1 MTHFFRNA
9 TILVCATLLL
19 ISPLAGQSFYGSVVG
34 VVADSS
40 GSVLQ
45 GAMLTLTNT
54 ATSERRTATTGD
66 DGSYRFVNLIPG
78 TYKLEVDAK
87 GFRRYVRQNLEVN
100 VEAAVRNDV
109 NMIVGNVAET
119 VEVQAA
125 ITQQLQTETAT
136 LGGVVSSRSVQE
148 LPLNGRNILNL
159 VSTVAGVVPQGS
171 TEGSLTGKNVFAAGN
186 YQIGGGTSNQSATY
200 FDGVPVNDGYGNIV
214 ALTPAPDAVSE
225 FKVQTNSNSA
235 EYGRFTGGVV
245 NIASKSGSNN
255 FHGTAYEYYRDK
267 ILNANPYF
275 ANVKHLPRAPFLQN
289 QFGGAFG
296 GPLWKDHTFFFV
308 NYEGY
313 RNREGRLFTQ
323 TVPTAAETQGDF
335 SALLALPPPQGPI
348 VIYDPL
354 TQCGAYGNAAC
365 SAAQLSGSVP
375 QRTPFP
381 GNIIPAN
388 RINPV
393 AKAYV
398 NFPYFALPTDS
409 GLTNNFNRY
418 ALAGGNNNQIN
429 VRGDQNISDKQ
440 RLFLR
445 YTRWESRNPK
455 VDVYG
460 NGQSAGDPQ
469 SPEHFVTTQAV
480 VADTYAF
487 NPTTVLD
494 VRIGF
499 MRWFYDR
506 IPGNVGIDIPGV
518 FGLPADPYG
527 QLPDLNGVPN
537 ASTVPSLTFSG
548 TTYQGIGTGLL
559 YARDNTFVISPTL
572 NKIWGK
578 HSVKFGAELRRADIN
593 YFQNNNVGGT
603 FQFSVTPTSGL
614 TKVSPGGDSFA
625 SFLLGVPFVS
635 NSSTAAGTLQLSPF
649 TAGGARYQGY
659 YVNDNWQATRK
670 LTVNAGVR
678 WEIPGVYTERHDWQI
693 NFNPTLV
700 NPALSITNP
709 VTGQPFIGGFNLVN
723 TQDDPQRGLRPERF
737 HLFAPRA
744 GLAYR
749 LSDSTVIRGGG
760 GIYFVPSTVNFPEGP
775 TQAAIAY
782 IVNNIGT
789 SQDNGLTY
797 RDIGLNGQGPLSD
810 PFPSG
815 IATPPFRGANFNKAI
830 LGTSPRAPLR
840 DEPYPGYT
848 EQWNLAVQHQFKGDF
863 TVEAAYSGLH
873 GVHLPIGLQLNQLP
887 LNIVQQGRLDPTG
900 FGSANAGGLKQQIPN
915 PFFGIIPAGPL
926 SGATV
931 TRATLLQPFPEYTGL
946 TRSSAYSGESKY
958 HSLQLRAEKRFR
970 HSGTLSGNYTFSKN
984 TGNAETLTTWLET
997 GQGVAGYQTNDL
1009 SREWALSSFDAR
1021 QRAVVSYAMDLPFG
1035 RGQYLL
1041 SNLHGV
1047 LDKVLSGW
1055 IVDGTMTF
1063 QEGFPLGFGV
1073 TQNNTGFGITPR
1085 PLVNDVSSTTGK
1097 NCSNHGSMGGSAQ
1110 SRLGG
1115 WFDVGCFATPAAW
1128 TLGNETRNDAILRG
1142 QGVNNFNLSL
1152 AKNTNITER
1161 VSFEFRAEAFNLA
1174 NRTQFAKPN
1183 TTVGNSLFGKINAQ
1197 YNNPRQIQLV
1207 GRVQF

>member
-1 MTHFFRNA
+1 MTHLYRTA
-9 TILVCATLLL
+9 TVMFCATLLL
-19 ISPLAGQSFYGSVVG
+19 IAPLAGQTFYGSIVG
-34 VVADSS
+34 VIADSS
-40 GSVLQ
+40 GGVLPD
-45 GAMLTLTNT
+45 ATVILTNT
-54 ATSERRTATTGD
+54 ATSERRTATTGG

-87 GFRRYVRQNLEVN
+87 GFRHYVRQNLEVN

-109 NMIVGNVAET
+109 NMLVGNVAET

-245 NIASKSGSNN
+245 NIASRSGSNA

-267 ILNANPYF
+267 VLNANNYF
-275 ANVKHLPRAPFLQN
+275 ANRLQRPRAPFLQN
-289 QFGGAFG
+289 QFGGAIG

-323 TVPTAAETQGDF
+323 TVPTAAELQGDF
-335 SALLALPPPQGPI
+335 SALSTI
-348 VIYDPL
+348 IYDPL
-354 TQCGAYGNAAC
+354 TQCGAYGNPAC
-365 SAAQLSGSVP
+365 TAAQLANTAP
-375 QRTPFP
+375 QRSPFP
-381 GNIIPAN
+381 GNIIPAA

-393 AKAYV
+393 AKAYA
-398 NFPYFALPTDS
+398 NFPYFALPTDP
-409 GLTNNFNRY
+409 GFVNNFNRY
-418 ALAGGNNNQIN
+418 ANAGGNNDQIN

-487 NPTTVLD
+487 NATTVLD

-518 FGLPADPYG
+518 FQLPADPYG

-537 ASTVPSLTFSG
+537 ASTVPSLTFTSTG
-548 TTYQGIGTGLL
+548 YQGIGTGLL

-593 YFQNNNVGGT
+593 YYQNNNVGGT
-603 FQFSVTPTSGL
+603 FQFSNIPTASAAG
-614 TKVSPGGDSFA
+614 KSGGDSFA
-625 SFLLGVPFVS
+625 SFLLGIPFVS
-635 NSSTAAGTLQLSPF
+635 NSSTTAGTLQVSPF

-670 LTVNAGVR
+670 LTVNAGLR

-693 NFNPTLV
+693 NFDPTLV
-700 NPALSITNP
+700 NPSLAINNP
-709 VTGQPFIGGFNLVN
+709 ITGQPFTGGFNLVN
-723 TQDDPQRGLRPERF
+723 TPADPQRGLRPERF

-749 LSDSTVIRGGG
+749 LSDSTVIRAGG

-789 SQDNGLTY
+789 SQDNGATY
-797 RDIGLNGQGPLSD
+797 RDLGLNGVGPFSN
-810 PFPSG
+810 PFPAG
-815 IATPPFRGANFNKAI
+815 IANPPFRNDNFNKAI

-840 DEPYPGYT
+840 EEPFPGYT
-848 EQWNLAVQHQFKGDF
+848 EQWNLAVQHQFKGDL

-873 GVHLPIGLQLNQLP
+873 GVHLPVGIQLNQLP
-887 LNIVQQGRLDPTG
+887 LDIVTQARLDPTG
-900 FGSANAGGLKQQIPN
+900 FGSASAGGLKQQVPN

-926 SGATV
+926 SAPTV
-931 TRATLLQPFPEYTGL
+931 TRATLLQPFPQYTGL
-946 TRSSAYSGESKY
+946 TRSSAYIGESKY

-1009 SREWALSSFDAR
+1009 SKEWALSSFDAR
-1021 QRAVVSYAMDLPFG
+1021 QRAVISYAMDLPFG

-1041 SNLHGV
+1041 SNVHGV
-1047 LDKVLSGW
+1047 VDKVLSGW
-1055 IVDGTMTF
+1055 ILDGTITF

-1073 TQNNTGFGITPR
+1073 SQNNTGFGIAPR
-1085 PLVNDVSSTTGK
+1085 PIVNNVSTTTGNSCK
-1097 NCSNHGSMGGSAQ
+1097 NHGQLSGSAQ
-1110 SRLGG
+1110 SRLSG
-1115 WFDVGCFATPAAW
+1115 WFDVGCFSVPGAW
-1128 TLGNETRNDAILRG
+1128 TLGDETRNDAILRG
-1142 QGVNNFNLSL
+1142 QGINNFNIAL

-1183 TTVGNSLFGKINAQ
+1183 TTVTPTGTANSQFGTINAQ
-1197 YNNPRQIQLV
+1197 FNNPRQIQLV

>member
-1 MTHFFRNA
+1 MTRFFRVVTMVLCA
-9 TILVCATLLL
+9 ILIL
-19 ISPLAGQSFYGSVVG
+19 ITPVVSQTFYGSIVG

-45 GAMLTLTNT
+45 GAAVVLTNT
-54 ATSERRTATTGD
+54 ATSERRSATTGD

-78 TYKLEVDAK
+78 TYKLEVDVH
-87 GFRRYVRQNLEVN
+87 GFRHYIRQNVEVN
-100 VEAAVRNDV
+100 VEAVVRNDV
-109 NMIVGNVAET
+109 KMELGNVSET
-119 VEVQAA
+119 VEVQAGA
-125 ITQQLQTETAT
+125 LQQLQTETAT
-136 LGGVVSSRSVQE
+136 LGGVVAARSVQE

-245 NIASKSGSNN
+245 NIASKSGTNT

-275 ANVKHLPRAPFLQN
+275 ANASHLPRAPFLQN

-323 TVPTAAETQGDF
+323 TVPTAAELQGDF
-335 SALLALPPPQGPI
+335 SALST

-354 TQCGAYGNAAC
+354 TQCGAYGNPAC
-365 SAAQLSGSVP
+365 TAAQLANTAP

-381 GNIIPAN
+381 GNIIPAD

-393 AKAYV
+393 AKAYAS
-398 NFPYFALPTDS
+398 FPYFALPTDTTKF
-409 GLTNNFNRY
+409 TNNFSRY

-487 NPTTVLD
+487 NATTVLD
-494 VRIGF
+494 LRVGF

-506 IPGNVGIDIPGV
+506 IPGNVGIDISGT
-518 FGLPADPYG
+518 FGLPSDPFG
-527 QLPDLNGVPN
+527 QLPQLNGVPN
-537 ASTVPSLTFSG
+537 ASTVPSLTFTS
-548 TTYQGIGTGLL
+548 TAYQGIGTGLL
-559 YARDNTFVISPTL
+559 YARDNTYVFSPTL

-593 YFQNNNVGGT
+593 YYQNNNVGGN
-603 FQFSVTPTSGL
+603 FQFSNIPTASAAG
-614 TKVSPGGDSFA
+614 KAGGDSFA
-625 SFLLGVPFVS
+625 SFLLGIPFVS
-635 NSSTAAGTLQLSPF
+635 NSSTAAGTLQISPF

-693 NFNPTLV
+693 NFDPTLV
-700 NPALSITNP
+700 NPALSGTNP
-709 VTGQPFIGGFNLVN
+709 VTGQPFLGGFTLVN
-723 TQDDPQRGLRPERF
+723 SQQDPQRGLRPERF

-749 LSDSTVIRGGG
+749 LTDTTVLRGGG

-782 IVNNIGT
+782 LVNNIGT
-789 SQDNGLTY
+789 SQDNGATY
-797 RDIGLNGQGPLSD
+797 RDLGLNGQGPFSD
-810 PFPSG
+810 PFPAG
-815 IATPPFRGANFNKAI
+815 IATPPFRGANFNQAI

-848 EQWNLAVQHQFKGDF
+848 EQWNLAIQHQFRGDW

-873 GVHLPIGLQLNQLP
+873 GVHLPISLQLNQLP
-887 LNIVQQGRLDPTG
+887 LSIVDQARQDPTG
-900 FGSANAGGLKQQIPN
+900 YGGSGAGGLKQQVPN

-926 SGATV
+926 SAATV

-946 TRSSAYSGESKY
+946 LRTSAYIGESKY
-958 HSLQLRAEKRFR
+958 HALQLKAEKRF
-970 HSGTLSGNYTFSKN
+970 HHGGTLLGNYTFSKI
-984 TGNAETLTTWLET
+984 TSNAETLTTWLET

-1009 SREWALSSFDAR
+1009 SKEWSLSSFDAR
-1021 QRAVVSYAMDLPFG
+1021 QRAVVSYALDLPFG
-1035 RGQYLL
+1035 RGQYLFR
-1041 SNLHGV
+1041 NANGV
-1047 LDKVLSGW
+1047 LGKIVSGW
-1055 IVDGTMTF
+1055 LVDGTVTF

-1073 TQNNTGFGITPR
+1073 SQNNTGFGIAPR
-1085 PLVNDVSSTTGK
+1085 PILNSVSTTTGK
-1097 NCSNHGSMGGSAQ
+1097 SCANHGQLGGAAQ

-1115 WFDVGCFATPAAW
+1115 WFDTGCFAIPGAW
-1128 TLGNETRNDAILRG
+1128 TLGNESRNDPILRG

-1152 AKNTNITER
+1152 AKNTQITER

-1183 TTVGNSLFGKINAQ
+1183 TTVTPTGTANSQFGTINAQ